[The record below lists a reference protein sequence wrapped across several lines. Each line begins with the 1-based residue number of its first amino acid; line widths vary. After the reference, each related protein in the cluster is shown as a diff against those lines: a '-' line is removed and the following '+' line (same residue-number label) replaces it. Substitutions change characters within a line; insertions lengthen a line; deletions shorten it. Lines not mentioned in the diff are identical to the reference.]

1 MIFEFIGQKLLQSLP
16 LLWLRGMCDPRSPA
30 YSALV
35 SIVTTGSPSLS
46 YCRHE
51 TLLQGLCKQL
61 GLSIHVEMQGFIQN
75 KYCILL

>member
-1 MIFEFIGQKLLQSLP
+1 MISEFIGQKLLQSLP

-30 YSALV
+30 YSAPV

-51 TLLQGLCKQL
+51 ALLQGLSKQL
-61 GLSIHVEMQGFIQN
+61 GISIHIKMQEFTQY
-75 KYCILL
+75 KCCILH